1 LTTCRSRHNKR
12 QSIQIDIP
20 SFDWFVCHKKVITRS
35 IDIGSCYLSDGWKY
49 TPQKILSIKGT
60 YFCMQ
65 AGSEGMPAT
74 LGIMCS
80 DPNSRWEMISDSK
93 LHLSSKLSDDSNV
106 CLDVDD
112 NNNIVTNA
120 CKCLSKD
127 RTCDPSSQWFKPI
140 DSGSRSMLTTS
151 TSSMLYKFIG
161 PFMEAV

>member
-1 LTTCRSRHNKR
+1 MTTCRSRHNKR

-20 SFDWFVCHKKVITRS
+20 SFDRFVCHKKVITRS

-120 CKCLSKD
+120 CKCLSRD
-127 RTCDPSSQWFKPI
+127 RTCDPSSQWFKLI
-140 DSGSRSMLTTS
+140 DSGRRSMLTTS
-151 TSSMLYKFIG
+151 TSSMLNSSDLYG
-161 PFMEAV
+161 NH